1 MTAGRGDSSAIL
13 RILQSNDVPA
23 ALELSSEAGWNQTA
37 DDWETIIQLAPQS
50 CLAIE
55 IDGELAA
62 TTTLV
67 CFGERLAWVG
77 MVLTK
82 VTYRGKGFAKR
93 LLTHV
98 LDYADQAKIETVKL
112 DATDQGQPLYEKMG
126 FQIEQPV
133 ERWVRQASVTAK
145 KTAIPSSEL
154 SGQDWH
160 LTDQDAVGVNRS
172 QLLDRL
178 ARFSAPLLGPKSFL
192 LTRPGRRATYL
203 GPCVSTDEAAARHL
217 VEFAVEAQPSR
228 DWYWDLL
235 PSNTAAVSIARGL
248 GFTPVRHLL
257 RMARGKDLHA
267 NDELVYAI
275 AGFELG

>member
-37 DDWETIIQLAPQS
+37 DDWETLIQLAPQS

-67 CFGERLAWVG
+67 CFGQRLAWVG

-93 LLTHV
+93 LLNHV
-98 LDYADQAKIETVKL
+98 LHYADQTGIETVKL
-112 DATDQGQPLYEKMG
+112 DATDQGRPLYEKIG
-126 FQIEQPV
+126 FQVEQPV
-133 ERWVRQASVTAK
+133 ERWFRPASVTATK
-145 KTAIPSSEL
+145 VALPSSEA
-154 SGQDWH
+154 SHDDWH
-160 LTDQDAVGVNRS
+160 LTDREAVGANRS

-178 ARFSAPLLGPKSFL
+178 ARFSPPMLGPNSFL

-203 GPCVSTDEAAARHL
+203 GPCVSTDEATVRHL
-217 VEFAVEAQPSR
+217 VEYAVEAQPSR

-235 PSNTAAVSIARGL
+235 PSNTAAVSIARHL
-248 GFTPVRHLL
+248 GFTPTRHLL
-257 RMARGKDLHA
+257 RMARGQHLQAK
-267 NDELVYAI
+267 DELVYAI